1 MNDSHVS
8 SSSLKSVLNKQA
20 YVLFYSKIQQASDIP
35 NSTAI
40 KSHLSV
46 STSLE
51 HCKKNVSQLPV
62 ASTLTSSLEKKS
74 DALTRSDIIHNAK
87 QSSTVNSSTTG
98 NSRII
103 VEDIASTL
111 VSTASTVV
119 KINNVNAIDSDNALK
134 ENTIGCEIVL
144 PKARGL
150 KLICSWKVKPYR

>member
-20 YVLFYSKIQQASDIP
+20 YVLFYSKIQQVSDIP
-35 NSTAI
+35 NGTAM
-40 KSHLSV
+40 KSQLSV

-51 HCKKNVSQLPV
+51 HCKKNVLQLPV

-87 QSSTVNSSTTG
+87 QSSTTSSSKTE

-103 VEDIASTL
+103 DEDIGSTL
-111 VSTASTVV
+111 VSTVV
-119 KINNVNAIDSDNALK
+119 KVNIVNTINSNNALK
-134 ENTIGCEIVL
+134 ENVKGCEVVL
-144 PKARGL
+144 PKSRGL